1 MGWPRRRRQQQQ
13 QLRRRASSLESV
25 HQSTTKN
32 DMIRAM
38 NDQAEAVKMAI
49 HQHPNPAME
58 SEVFKP
64 AKTLGESSTAS
75 KWHTVASP
83 LKTQAGRR
91 HGGLREKLY
100 SVDSLA
106 ETDDE
111 EEDDDDEEET
121 ESEEGSEDGDAY
133 AVQLCHEPVAE
144 SKPAFQHHKVETVQE
159 EPEAVLPPASKT
171 LLVSEDE
178 TSTDEEDDAEVYASN
193 DPQQPTLSS
202 VITLEQMPAP
212 VEFEAPS
219 ISKTLD
225 ESKVV
230 DGEDTESEDG
240 DDELSSSPSPASSC
254 VPAAQVDAE
263 VVKVDLFGQQLD
275 EKEKQQQQ
283 HAPFLF
289 PAPYFPGDLDE
300 YESDIYEALLRREKL
315 HHVVTDYFS
324 FQPHVT
330 GVMRAMLID
339 WLVEVHNHFNLQPE
353 TLFLTVNYIDR
364 FLAKVPVKR
373 ENFQLV
379 ALTALLIASK
389 YEEVHPVDIEDLV
402 YICERSYTAQQIV
415 TFEKEMLQ
423 AFKWQLVVPTSSGF
437 LEYYIDKLSVD
448 LQVAQL
454 ATFFSEQAL
463 LDFPLSAKYVPSVV
477 ASSALLLAQC
487 YAAKDKPE
495 LTWVLEFEEVTGYYA
510 KDIWCCVRELSDMLA
525 SLSFDLVAVRTKF
538 RSSRF
543 GRVADIPHVNVSGIV
558 IE

>member
-13 QLRRRASSLESV
+13 LRRRASLLESMH
-25 HQSTTKN
+25 HQTTKN
-32 DMIRAM
+32 DMIKALVANDHVEAAKMKM
-38 NDQAEAVKMAI
+38 N
-49 HQHPNPAME
+49 QHPAID
-58 SEVFKP
+58 EVVKP
-64 AKTLGESSTAS
+64 KTLSESSGS
-75 KWHTVASP
+75 KWHHAPSLRKASQP
-83 LKTQAGRR
+83 AGRR

-111 EEDDDDEEET
+111 EEDNDDDEEET
-121 ESEEGSEDGDAY
+121 ESEEGSENGDVY
-133 AVQLCHEPVAE
+133 AVQLCHEPVAFKTVA
-144 SKPAFQHHKVETVQE
+144 SQHHKVENVQE
-159 EPEAVLPPASKT
+159 VPVAVLPPPASKI
-171 LLVSEDE
+171 LLVSEDDA
-178 TSTDEEDDAEVYASN
+178 STDEEDDTEYAS
-193 DPQQPTLSS
+193 DRKQPTLSS
-202 VITLEQMPAP
+202 VVTVEQMPAP
-212 VEFEAPS
+212 IEIEPS
-219 ISKTLD
+219 SINKTLD

-230 DGEDTESEDG
+230 DSEDTESEDG
-240 DDELSSSPSPASSC
+240 DLCDDETSSPSPSSC
-254 VPAAQVDAE
+254 APAAQVDAE
-263 VVKVDLFGQQLD
+263 VVKVDLFGQQLN
-275 EKEKQQQQ
+275 EKQQQQ

-415 TFEKEMLQ
+415 VFEKEMLQ
-423 AFKWQLVVPTSSGF
+423 AFKWQLVVPTGSGF

-463 LDFPLSAKYVPSVV
+463 LDFSLSAKYVPSVV

-495 LTWVLEFEEVTGYYA
+495 LAWVLEFEEVTGYYA

-543 GRVADIPHVNVSGIV
+543 GRVADIPHVNVSGIT

>member
-13 QLRRRASSLESV
+13 QLRRRASLESV
-25 HQSTTKN
+25 MTLLQATTTKH
-32 DMIRAM
+32 DVVQTMRMATETYSTQVETFTKLM
-38 NDQAEAVKMAI
+38 NQNPVMA
-49 HQHPNPAME
+49 
-58 SEVFKP
+58 SDTFKP
-64 AKTLGESSTAS
+64 KTLLESSAS
-75 KWHTVASP
+75 KWHHAASP
-83 LKTQAGRR
+83 YKTSQLQQNGRR

-111 EEDDDDEEET
+111 EDEDEET
-121 ESEEGSEDGDAY
+121 ESEEGSENGDRY
-133 AVQLCHEPVAE
+133 AVELCHEPMAVKTVVYE
-144 SKPAFQHHKVETVQE
+144 HHTVEVVQE
-159 EPEAVLPPASKT
+159 EPVEVLSPASKT
-171 LLVSEDE
+171 PASD
-178 TSTDEEDDAEVYASN
+178 EDDDGNVSKT
-193 DPQQPTLSS
+193 PMLSC
-202 VITLEQMPAP
+202 VVTVVAIPDVQ
-212 VEFEAPS
+212 VEIEPS
-219 ISKTLD
+219 YTTNNSKTLD
-225 ESKVV
+225 ESTVV

-240 DDELSSSPSPASSC
+240 DLGDDETPSSPTNNCA
-254 VPAAQVDAE
+254 PAALTDAE
-263 VVKVDLFGQQLD
+263 VVQVDLFGQRLNN
-275 EKEKQQQQ
+275 KEKIEHE

-289 PAPYFPGDLDE
+289 PPPYFPGDLDE
-300 YESDIYEALLRREKL
+300 YESDIYETLLRREKL

-330 GVMRAMLID
+330 GVMRAMLVD

-364 FLAKVPVKR
+364 FLATVPVKR

-415 TFEKEMLQ
+415 TFEKEMLF
-423 AFKWQLVVPTSSGF
+423 AFKWQLVVPTTSGF
-437 LEYYIDKLSVD
+437 LEFYIDKLSVN

-454 ATFFSEQAL
+454 ATFFSEQSL
-463 LDFPLSAKYVPSVV
+463 LDFHLSAKYVPSVV

-495 LTWVLEFEEVTGYYA
+495 LAWVLEFEEVTGYYA

-543 GRVADIPHVNVSGIV
+543 GRVADVPHVNVSGIV

>member
-13 QLRRRASSLESV
+13 QLRRRASLESV
-25 HQSTTKN
+25 GLQTSSKHDVVVQ
-32 DMIRAM
+32 AM
-38 NDQAEAVKMAI
+38 LLAAERTYNTQVDVIKTRNE
-49 HQHPNPAME
+49 NPAME
-58 SEVFKP
+58 SDTFTSKP
-64 AKTLGESSTAS
+64 AMESS
-75 KWHTVASP
+75 KWHHAT
-83 LKTQAGRR
+83 KTSQHSGHRR
-91 HGGLREKLY
+91 HGGLRQKLY

-111 EEDDDDEEET
+111 EEDEEDET
-121 ESEEGSEDGDAY
+121 ASEEGSENGDRY
-133 AVQLCHEPVAE
+133 AVQLSHEPVSVKTVVHE
-144 SKPAFQHHKVETVQE
+144 VETVQE
-159 EPEAVLPPASKT
+159 EPVTALSPVSKT
-171 LLVSEDE
+171 LVS
-178 TSTDEEDDAEVYASN
+178 DEEPSLCTVEELPEV
-193 DPQQPTLSS
+193 Q
-202 VITLEQMPAP
+202 
-212 VEFEAPS
+212 VEIEVEINS
-219 ISKTLD
+219 TKTLD
-225 ESKVV
+225 GSTVM

-240 DDELSSSPSPASSC
+240 DLCDDETSSFTSCAPSAPLM
-254 VPAAQVDAE
+254 DAE
-263 VVKVDLFGQQLD
+263 IVHVDLFGQRLN
-275 EKEKQQQQ
+275 EKETE

-289 PAPYFPGDLDE
+289 PPPYFPGDLDE
-300 YESDIYEALLRREKL
+300 YENDIYETLLRREKL

-330 GVMRAMLID
+330 GVMRSMLVD

-364 FLAKVPVKR
+364 FLAAVPVKR

-415 TFEKEMLQ
+415 AFEKEMLL
-423 AFKWQLVVPTSSGF
+423 AFKWQLVVPTASGF
-437 LEYYIDKLSVD
+437 LEFYIDKLSID
-448 LQVAQL
+448 LHVAQL
-454 ATFFSEQAL
+454 ATFFSEQSL
-463 LDFPLSAKYVPSVV
+463 LDFHLSAKYVPSVV

-495 LTWVLEFEEVTGYYA
+495 LAWVLEFEEVTGYYA

-543 GRVADIPHVNVSGIV
+543 GRVADVPHVNVSGIV